1 MRQGALPSVLI
12 LSLQTTCPYYYYVS
26 FKQINRLNFCFPEVN
41 SMNLWNLKLAQFLGG
56 FLVKSRK
63 IVLTVLLLVLGLSTV
78 AHASAVKVAFVDFD
92 FLVGAHPEYEL
103 KVTEFQDTR
112 AKMIESFQKEIADI
126 ESESEIDAIAQK
138 YDLELQ
144 ELYEEMQT
152 YLVESILVLSKK

>member
-1 MRQGALPSVLI
+1 M
-12 LSLQTTCPYYYYVS
+12 
-26 FKQINRLNFCFPEVN
+26 
-41 SMNLWNLKLAQFLGG
+41 
-56 FLVKSRK
+56 KSRK

-152 YLVESILVLSKK
+152 YLVESILGFIEEVAKGKRFTSTTLQHGIIWRIRFN